1 MRSSRR
7 TRTPRTAAVGVAAA
21 AAVLTLVPA
30 TAAQAAPVAAPAPA
44 SVSATAY
51 APASATASAPGG
63 NAAILGI
70 DYAAWQR
77 EVAAIVDAARPAIEQ
92 RIANSPAG
100 EKPALVLDID
110 NTSLETDFHWFWT
123 YPTPAI
129 AKVRA
134 LTQYAHARGVAVF
147 FVTARPGIIHS
158 LTEYNLKAVG
168 YPVSGLYVRD
178 LPDLFEEVSTYKTA
192 KRAEIEARGYTI
204 IANIGNSP
212 TDLVGGHAERTV
224 KLPDYNGKLS

>member
-1 MRSSRR
+1 MRSTRR
-7 TRTPRTAAVGVAAA
+7 TRMPRSAAAGVAAA

-30 TAAQAAPVAAPAPA
+30 TAAHAAPAAPVSAAAP
-44 SVSATAY
+44 VS
-51 APASATASAPGG
+51 STASAPGG

-70 DYAAWQR
+70 DYATWQR
-77 EVAAIVDAARPAIEQ
+77 DVAAVVDAARPAIEQ
-92 RIANSPAG
+92 RIAASPPG

-123 YPTPAI
+123 FPTPAI
-129 AKVRA
+129 TKVRA

-158 LTEYNLKAVG
+158 LTEHNLKAVG
-168 YPVSGLYVRD
+168 YPITGLYVRD
-178 LPDLFEEVSTYKTA
+178 LPDLFDEVSAYKTG

>member
-1 MRSSRR
+1 MRPSRR
-7 TRTPRTAAVGVAAA
+7 TRTPRTAAAGLAAA

-30 TAAQAAPVAAPAPA
+30 TAAEAAPVAAPAPA
-44 SVSATAY
+44 S
-51 APASATASAPGG
+51 ASANASAPGG

-77 EVAAIVDAARPAIEQ
+77 EVAAAVDAARPAIEQ

-123 YPTPAI
+123 FPTPAI
-129 AKVRA
+129 TKVRA

-158 LTEYNLKAVG
+158 LTDYNLKAVG

-178 LPDLFEEVSTYKTA
+178 LPDLFEEVSAYKTA

-224 KLPDYNGKLS
+224 KLPDYGGKLS

>member
-1 MRSSRR
+1 MLIFRR
-7 TRTPRTAAVGVAAA
+7 TRTTRTAAVGVAAA

-30 TAAQAAPVAAPAPA
+30 TAAQAAPVAAAAPVTAAA
-44 SVSATAY
+44 ST
-51 APASATASAPGG
+51 SAPGG

-70 DYAAWQR
+70 DYATWQR

-178 LPDLFEEVSTYKTA
+178 LPDLFEEVSKYKTA

-224 KLPDYNGKLS
+224 KLPDYDGKLS

>member
-1 MRSSRR
+1 MPLSRR
-7 TRTPRTAAVGVAAA
+7 IRTPRTAAAGLAAA

-30 TAAQAAPVAAPAPA
+30 TAAEAAPAAAPAPVSA
-44 SVSATAY
+44 SVN
-51 APASATASAPGG
+51 ASAPGG
-63 NAAILGI
+63 NAVLLGI
-70 DYAAWQR
+70 DYTAWQR
-77 EVAAIVDAARPAIEQ
+77 EVAAIVDAARPGIEQ
-92 RIANSPAG
+92 RIANAPAG

-123 YPTPAI
+123 FPTPAI
-129 AKVRA
+129 TKVRA
-134 LTQYAHARGVAVF
+134 LTQYAHAHGVAVF

-224 KLPDYNGKLS
+224 KLPDYGGKLS

>member
-1 MRSSRR
+1 MRSTRR
-7 TRTPRTAAVGVAAA
+7 TRMSRTAAVGVAAA
-21 AAVLTLVPA
+21 ATVMTLVPA
-30 TAAQAAPVAAPAPA
+30 TAAQAAPAAAPAA
-44 SVSATAY
+44 VSVS
-51 APASATASAPGG
+51 ASAPGG

-70 DYAAWQR
+70 DYATWQR
-77 EVAAIVDAARPAIEQ
+77 DVAAVIDAARPGIEQ
-92 RIANSPAG
+92 RIAASPAG
-100 EKPALVLDID
+100 EKPAIVLDID

-123 YPTPAI
+123 FPTPAI

-147 FVTARPGIIHS
+147 FVTARPGIIQS
-158 LTEYNLKAVG
+158 LTERNLKAVG

-178 LPDLFEEVSTYKTA
+178 LPDLFDEVSAYKTE

>member
-7 TRTPRTAAVGVAAA
+7 IRTPRTAAVGVAAA
-21 AAVLTLVPA
+21 AALLTLVPA
-30 TAAQAAPVAAPAPA
+30 TAAQAAPTAAPAP
-44 SVSATAY
+44 VSAPATA
-51 APASATASAPGG
+51 ATTATASAPGG

-129 AKVRA
+129 SKVRA

-158 LTEYNLKAVG
+158 LTDYNLKAVG

-178 LPDLFEEVSTYKTA
+178 LPDLFEEVSAYKTA

>member
-1 MRSSRR
+1 MLTFRR
-7 TRTPRTAAVGVAAA
+7 TRTTRTAAVGVAAA

-30 TAAQAAPVAAPAPA
+30 TAAQAAPVAAPAP
-44 SVSATAY
+44 VSAA
-51 APASATASAPGG
+51 ANASAPGG

-70 DYAAWQR
+70 DYATWQR

-178 LPDLFEEVSTYKTA
+178 LPDLFEEVSRYKTA

-224 KLPDYNGKLS
+224 KLPDYGGKLS

>member
-7 TRTPRTAAVGVAAA
+7 IRTPRTAAVGVAAA

-30 TAAQAAPVAAPAPA
+30 TAAQAAPAAAPAAVSAPAPAPA
-44 SVSATAY
+44 S
-51 APASATASAPGG
+51 ASAPGG

-70 DYAAWQR
+70 DYATWQR
-77 EVAAIVDAARPAIEQ
+77 EVAAAVDAARPAIEQ

-192 KRAEIEARGYTI
+192 QRAEIEARGYTI

>member
-1 MRSSRR
+1 MRSIRR
-7 TRTPRTAAVGVAAA
+7 TRMPRTAAAAVAAA

-30 TAAQAAPVAAPAPA
+30 AAAQAAPAPAPA
-44 SVSATAY
+44 PVSSG
-51 APASATASAPGG
+51 APAAAPAAAAPGG

-70 DYAAWQR
+70 DYATWQR
-77 EVAAIVDAARPAIEQ
+77 DVAAVIDAARPAIEA
-92 RIANSPAG
+92 RIAASPAG

-123 YPTPAI
+123 FPTPAI
-129 AKVRA
+129 SKVRA

-147 FVTARPGIIHS
+147 FVTARPGIIQS
-158 LTEYNLKAVG
+158 LTEHNLKAVG

-178 LPDLFEEVSTYKTA
+178 LPDLFDEVSAYKTG

-204 IANIGNSP
+204 IANIGNSA

-224 KLPDYNGKLS
+224 KLPDYGGKLS